1 MKLNLRIHR
10 MDFRWLVT
18 VSDGTLLGSFLLQ
31 QKFIEQRVTCDRL
44 MGVKYIPLAE
54 PQMI

>member
-10 MDFRWLVT
+10 MDFRWLIT